1 MRELDLLGTFLEVYR
16 AGSVSGAAS
25 RLGLSQPSVSERLA
39 RLEERLGV
47 ALFERS
53 TRGVTPTAE
62 ADRLA
67 ARTADPVDRLR
78 AAWDAPLAEPAGTV
92 RIGGAS
98 DVVAS
103 RIVPALAPIAGRG
116 IRLEFTLG
124 LAPDLLDA
132 LAAGGLDL
140 VVSSIRPRHAAIR
153 YRGLVDEEFVL
164 VGAPSVAG
172 SIDPTRL
179 AGDPAAALAHVPFV
193 AYDTQPSILRRYWRT
208 QFGRR
213 PANPIALVV
222 PDLRAVLAAV
232 VAGAGISAIPRYLAD
247 PAIATG
253 SVHVLHRPDEA
264 TINTLFAALPADV
277 APSAATALALDRLLT
292 KARDWDVF

>member
-25 RLGLSQPSVSERLA
+25 RLGLSQPSVSERIA

-47 ALFERS
+47 PLFERT

-78 AAWDAPLAEPAGTV
+78 AAWDAPLAEPTGTV

-103 RIVPALAPIAGRG
+103 RIVPAVAQVAGRG

-124 LAPDLLDA
+124 LAADLLDA
-132 LAAGGLDL
+132 LAAGDLDL
-140 VVSSIRPRHAAIR
+140 VVSSMRPRNAAIR
-153 YRGLVDEEFVL
+153 SRGLVDEEFVL
-164 VGAPSVAG
+164 VAAPSLART
-172 SIDPTRL
+172 IDPERL
-179 AGDPAAALAHVPFV
+179 EADPAAALAHLPVV
-193 AYDTQPSILRRYWRT
+193 AYDAQPSILRRYWRT

-213 PANPIALVV
+213 PGNPIAIVV

-247 PAIATG
+247 PAIAGG
-253 SVHVLHRPDEA
+253 SVQLLHRPDES
-264 TINTLFAALPADV
+264 TINTLFVALPAGT
-277 APSAATALALDRLLT
+277 PPTAATSLVLDRLFAQ
-292 KARDWDVF
+292 ARGWDVF